1 MKTVAT
7 LMIRC
12 PRIKYV
18 RQWHDAGLKYERFGE
33 GRYRFQLAVNSVDH
47 SGILALVKQGKILLE
62 EQHEQ
67 IELTPQELNE
77 HPFFELGDEH
87 LPLFPEEYNSLLPGC
102 PRCGFGKCFPDNLR
116 LPIGKLKKNRLSF
129 LGTAAAP
136 EQLMLLPAVF
146 QPLFVGCSGITFLP
160 VEPVSQ
166 TRDGAVFVRIKI
178 TNVLPPMSGRTR
190 FSPNGQA
197 VCGKCHQPGWTLYED
212 IFYPDSA
219 RSKMADFNLTAEALG
234 GMPFHWVIISQKVR
248 RIILE
253 NKLLSPGCF
262 SPIFFASRDTGTVNP
277 VWQDTPVIE
286 DRAAVPSR
294 SLWRNF
300 LDSAAN
306 LPAKIRMRCDPEL
319 LRLENAVIA
328 GLKDESLHFAD
339 VVLLLGDDCRLK
351 ADADSRLQELLAV
364 CHAGRYLPGPRLKT
378 AILLAQKKNLA
389 EIKKRAAS
397 LSDTDI
403 TIFDSDDWQRCSRGG
418 RLLQFFATDD
428 ELQKWLLEALPDTCG
443 PYTIVGADSVRNEQK
458 RYSQRFFEFPIHKFK
473 EAMYEKDSVRWEFW
487 IRSKSITPVLNVSH
501 CHDIKKQ
508 LSFSGLIRICH
519 GSYSNR
525 GFHDGWQESTI
536 GIVTQIEN
544 ANSGRQIINDEY
556 LKIYKALERE
566 IKKHLC
572 YSSFCI
578 FKDGSEVEN
587 TKFDLMTQGVV
598 DQYNQGVPF
607 VNRPGRRIKKTKE

>member
-18 RQWHDAGLKYERFGE
+18 RQWHDAGLKYERVGE

-77 HPFFELGDEH
+77 HPFFELGHEH
-87 LPLFPEEYNSLLPGC
+87 LSLYPEEYNQVSSGC
-102 PRCGFGKCFPDNLR
+102 PRCGFGKRFPDGLR

-129 LGTAAAP
+129 LGTASAP

-146 QPLFVGCSGITFLP
+146 QPLFDGCSGITFLP
-160 VEPVSQ
+160 VEPVSP
-166 TRDGAVFVRIKI
+166 TRDGTVFSRIKI

-190 FSPNGQA
+190 FRPNGQA

-234 GMPFHWVIISQKVR
+234 GMPFHWVIVSQKVR
-248 RIILE
+248 RIILA
-253 NKLLSPGCF
+253 NKLLSPSCF
-262 SPIFFASRDTGTVNP
+262 SSVFYVPQSADRPNP
-277 VWQDTPVIE
+277 VWQDAPVE
-286 DRAAVPSR
+286 EQAAAPRR
-294 SLWRNF
+294 SHWRNF
-300 LDSAAN
+300 LDAAAD
-306 LPAKIRMRCDPEL
+306 LPAKIRMRYDPEL
-319 LRLENAVIA
+319 LRLEDEVIA
-328 GLKDESLHFAD
+328 GLKDGTLHYSD
-339 VVLLLGDDCRLK
+339 VIHILGDDSHLKPDADTRLK
-351 ADADSRLQELLAV
+351 ELFAV
-364 CHAGRYLPGPRLKT
+364 YHSGRYLPGHRLNA
-378 AILLAQKKNLA
+378 AINLSQKKELAQ
-389 EIKKRAAS
+389 IKKRTAS
-397 LSDTDI
+397 LSDT
-403 TIFDSDDWQRCSRGG
+403 TIYDSDDWIRCGRGD

-428 ELQKWLLEALPDTCG
+428 ELQEWLLSALPDACG
-443 PYTIVGADSVRNEQK
+443 PYTLVGADSVRINRNQ
-458 RYSQRFFEFPIHKFK
+458 YVQRFFEFPIHKLK
-473 EAMYEKDSVRWEFW
+473 EAMYEKNPVWWEFW
-487 IRSKSITPVLNVSH
+487 IRSKSITPVLDVSH

-508 LSFSGLIRICH
+508 LSFSGLVRICH

-525 GFHDGWQESTI
+525 GFHEGWRESTI

-544 ANSGRQIINDEY
+544 INSGRQIVNDKC
-556 LKIYKALERE
+556 LKIYNALEKT

-607 VNRPGRRIKKTKE
+607 VNRPGRRIKETKER